1 MGRESD
7 LIEVEVAE
15 PTRPVASR
23 VGRVTIPPRRLEQ
36 ELSATATSKGHK
48 TTVTARKEALE
59 KKNENQQDPNGNTKL
74 GPIILEA
81 IQTLAKTTTQR
92 IDRQEELIAQQG
104 RLHEITDAQVRA
116 IRDEQKAIRDEQ
128 KAIRDEQK
136 AIRDEQKAIRDEQKA
151 IRDEQKAIR
160 DEQKATNLRLEA
172 FHQVLDTLTNR
183 IDTFTA
189 RFDQLGTQV
198 TTAAGTYADA
208 LKSGLSLAANGTTTT
223 TTSQGTPVTQ
233 ICSMNPSSS
242 ASQQN
247 IASSPYV
254 VIDLSQAEQQQALA
268 AEKPGKIR
276 RWIDDALQE
285 GDTTKDVK
293 CEGISRSPRDSNKF
307 RVFFKDEITA

>member
-1 MGRESD
+1 MGRERD

-59 KKNENQQDPNGNTKL
+59 KKNENQQDPNGNTKV

-104 RLHEITDAQVRA
+104 RLHEITDAQVR
-116 IRDEQKAIRDEQ
+116 
-128 KAIRDEQK
+128 
-136 AIRDEQKAIRDEQKA
+136 A

-223 TTSQGTPVTQ
+223 TTSQGTPITQ

-268 AEKPGKIR
+268 VEKPGKIR
-276 RWIDDALQE
+276 RWIDDAL
-285 GDTTKDVK
+285 
-293 CEGISRSPRDSNKF
+293 
-307 RVFFKDEITA
+307 